1 MPPRGAEVPSMDRR
15 TWLLLAAA
23 GPVGAASPPPLRL
36 IVAYPPGGLSDD
48 AARRL
53 AQALEPLLG
62 VSVQVEHRPGAAGL
76 IALDTLAR
84 ARPDGR
90 TLCYSAIAPL
100 FLQPRSVEPVIA
112 VLETPALLVATPA
125 FTGRTLADVVAQS
138 RAAPGRLRWATSGVG
153 TTGHRVLARV
163 QAAAGIALTHVPYAG
178 GGHQV
183 NDALAG
189 QFELLLT
196 NAGPLQRAHVAA
208 GRLRA
213 LAVGSPRR
221 LDTLP
226 DVPTFTEAG
235 FPAANLASV
244 FGVFAPAGTPAGVVD
259 RLNAAFAAVLKSP
272 ALREH
277 FEAAGS
283 TVLGGT
289 PGAFA
294 ARVAAEAAQ
303 LRGVGDGPGLSLD

>member
-1 MPPRGAEVPSMDRR
+1 MNRR
-15 TWLLLAAA
+15 AWLLLVAA
-23 GPVGAASPPPLRL
+23 GPVVAALPPALRL

-53 AQALEPLLG
+53 AQALEPLLQG
-62 VSVQVEHRPGAAGL
+62 PVQVEHRPGAAGL

-84 ARPDGR
+84 ARPDGH
-90 TLCYSAIAPL
+90 TLCYSAITPL
-100 FLQPRSVEPVIA
+100 FLQPRAIEPVIA
-112 VLETPALLVATPA
+112 VLETPALLVATPT
-125 FTGRTLADVVAQS
+125 FTGRTLADVVAQA

-153 TTGHRVLARV
+153 TTGHRVLTRV
-163 QAAAGIALTHVPYAG
+163 QAAAGITLTHVPYTG

-196 NAGPLQRAHVAA
+196 NAGPLQRAHLAA

-213 LAVGSPRR
+213 LAVGSPKR
-221 LDTLP
+221 LDALP
-226 DVPTFTEAG
+226 DVPTFAEAG
-235 FPAANLASV
+235 FPTANLASV
-244 FGVFAPAGTPAGVVD
+244 FGVFAPAGTPRDVVD
-259 RLNAAFAAVLKSP
+259 RLNAALATALASP
-272 ALREH
+272 PLQRH

-289 PGAFA
+289 AAAFA
-294 ARVAAEAAQ
+294 ARVKQEAEQVRGTDDAQ
-303 LRGVGDGPGLSLD
+303 PLSRD

>member
-1 MPPRGAEVPSMDRR
+1 MDRR
-15 TWLLLAAA
+15 TWLLAAA
-23 GPVGAASPPPLRL
+23 TLGPAARASPPGLRL

-53 AQALEPLLG
+53 AQALEPTLG
-62 VSVQVEHRPGAAGL
+62 APIHVEHRPGAAGL

-84 ARPDGR
+84 ARPDGH

-100 FLQPRSVEPVIA
+100 FLQPRDVTPVIA

-125 FTGRTLADVVAQS
+125 FTGRSLADVVAQA

-163 QAAAGIALTHVPYAG
+163 QATAGITLTHVPYSG

-208 GRLRA
+208 GRLRP

-221 LDTLP
+221 LAMLP
-226 DVPTFTEAG
+226 GVPAGAKTPNTEARFASG
-235 FPAANLASV
+235 NPASARPWCHPTCAGTSKAPAA
-244 FGVFAPAGTPAGVVD
+244 
-259 RLNAAFAAVLKSP
+259 RCW
-272 ALREH
+272 
-277 FEAAGS
+277 
-283 TVLGGT
+283 
-289 PGAFA
+289 
-294 ARVAAEAAQ
+294 AEAPRRSPRGRVTRGNRPHKN
-303 LRGVGDGPGLSLD
+303 LRG

>member
-1 MPPRGAEVPSMDRR
+1 MDRR
-15 TWLLLAAA
+15 TWLLAAA
-23 GPVGAASPPPLRL
+23 SIGSTARATAPGLRL

-53 AQALEPLLG
+53 AQALEPRFGGPVL
-62 VSVQVEHRPGAAGL
+62 VEHRPGAAGL
-76 IALDTLAR
+76 VALDTLAR
-84 ARPDGR
+84 ARPDGH
-90 TLCYSAIAPL
+90 TLCYSAITPL
-100 FLQPRSVEPVIA
+100 FLQPREVSPVIA

-125 FTGRTLADVVAQS
+125 FTGHSLADVVAQA
-138 RAAPGRLRWATSGVG
+138 RAAPGHLRWATSGVG

-163 QAAAGIALTHVPYAG
+163 QATAGITLTHVPYSG

-208 GRLRA
+208 GRLRP

-221 LDTLP
+221 LAMLP
-226 DVPTFTEAG
+226 GVPTFAEAG
-235 FPAANLASV
+235 FPEANLASV
-244 FGVFAPAGTPAGVVD
+244 FGVFAPAGTPRDVVA
-259 RLNAAFAAVLKSP
+259 RLNAAFGEALVSP
-272 ALREH
+272 DLRRH

-283 TVLGGT
+283 TVLGGS
-289 PGAFA
+289 PAAFA
-294 ARVAAEAAQ
+294 ARIQAEAG
-303 LRGVGDGPGLSLD
+303 RVHGPLSLD